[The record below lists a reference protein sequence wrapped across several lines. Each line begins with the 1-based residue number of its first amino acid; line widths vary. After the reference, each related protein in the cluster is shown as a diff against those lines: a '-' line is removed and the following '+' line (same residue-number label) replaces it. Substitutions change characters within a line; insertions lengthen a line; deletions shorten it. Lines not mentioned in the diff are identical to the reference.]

1 VPLNEHPAIIGLSPF
16 TVKSLPKQEFFDLLV
31 GAGYTLSATMPSGKH
46 NCLKGCDLN
55 IIQLLGSNRKPILI
69 ELVPKLFPTS

>member
-1 VPLNEHPAIIGLSPF
+1 MA
-16 TVKSLPKQEFFDLLV
+16 
-31 GAGYTLSATMPSGKH
+31 LSAG
-46 NCLKGCDLN
+46 NIAFVGFNVDGNDDFAFVAIVDINLGCDLN